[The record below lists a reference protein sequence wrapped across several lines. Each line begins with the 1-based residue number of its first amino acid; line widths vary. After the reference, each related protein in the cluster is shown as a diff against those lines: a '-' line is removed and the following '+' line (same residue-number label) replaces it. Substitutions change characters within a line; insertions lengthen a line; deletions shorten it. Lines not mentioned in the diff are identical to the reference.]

1 MSSFSRRSYKADI
14 VTPILCMIIAVI
26 VLGISIYRPFNKVS
40 DRREVITTVT
50 DKAVKN
56 SDNDSKYLIF
66 TEDKDGHIETYEI
79 TDSWIAGRLD
89 SSDVYAGIKV
99 GNTYKFKIG
108 GSRNKLM
115 SWYPNIYEYELV
127 E

>member
-50 DKAVKN
+50 DKAVKI
-56 SDNDSKYLIF
+56 LIMIVS
-66 TEDKDGHIETYEI
+66 TLSSQRTKTVILKHM
-79 TDSWIAGRLD
+79 RLL
-89 SSDVYAGIKV
+89 IV
-99 GNTYKFKIG
+99 GLLG
-108 GSRNKLM
+108 G
-115 SWYPNIYEYELV
+115 
-127 E
+127 